1 MLETLPDAIEK
12 RRWEMA
18 ATNPNVTENRANR
31 SSSDLARLAEER
43 QRLVEALALAERDRQ
58 LLGYDL
64 HDGVVQDLT
73 AAALLLE
80 SAGKHA
86 QFASA
91 ETQES
96 YASGLRLLRES
107 IAEARRL
114 IRGLATVEL
123 DEQGLVHALHRLVD
137 KFRNDHG
144 LPAKFVCDAENLS
157 LPASVQHLLLR
168 IAQEALFNVW
178 KHARATRVEVRLNAS
193 ERELELSV
201 SDDGV
206 GFDPSGVPSGH
217 FGLEGMRTR
226 AQILGAN
233 LQIASAAGKG
243 TRISVRLTAPDT
255 V

>member
-1 MLETLPDAIEK
+1 
-12 RRWEMA
+12 MA
-18 ATNPNVTENRANR
+18 ATKPNLAENKADR
-31 SSSDLARLAEER
+31 SPNDLARLAEER

-73 AAALLLE
+73 AATLLLE

-91 ETQES
+91 ETQDS

-123 DEQGLVHALHRLVD
+123 NEQGLPHALQRLID
-137 KFRNDHG
+137 KFRIDHG
-144 LPAKFVCDAENLS
+144 LPATFVGDAGNLS

-178 KHARATRVEVRLNAS
+178 KHAQATQVEVRLAAD

-206 GFDPSGVPSGH
+206 GFDPDRVPPGH
-217 FGLEGMRTR
+217 FGLEGIR
-226 AQILGAN
+226 ARARVLGAR
-233 LQIASAAGKG
+233 LEIASAGGKG
-243 TRISVRLTAPDT
+243 TRISVRLTTPDAI
-255 V
+255 